1 MPSKNRLTSWIMREV
16 EPEAEVVDFD
26 GARLILTGGLA
37 SYYRFFRL
45 NGPEWERRALEDLR
59 PALLERKRR
68 MQERKTKGADDV
80 RSSAR

>member
-1 MPSKNRLTSWIMREV
+1 MPSRNRLTGWTARTREPDAEIV
-16 EPEAEVVDFD
+16 EFD

-68 MQERKTKGADDV
+68 AERKTKGADDI

>member
-1 MPSKNRLTSWIMREV
+1 MPSKNRLIGWTARTL
-16 EPEAEVVDFD
+16 EPDAEIVDFD
-26 GARLILTGGLA
+26 GARLILTGGIA

-68 MQERKTKGADDV
+68 MQERKAKGADDM